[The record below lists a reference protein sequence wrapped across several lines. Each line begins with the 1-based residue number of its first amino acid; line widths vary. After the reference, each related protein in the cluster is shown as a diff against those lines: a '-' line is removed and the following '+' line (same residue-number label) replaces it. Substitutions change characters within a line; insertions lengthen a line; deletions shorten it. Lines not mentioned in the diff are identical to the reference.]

1 ARGGDGYLSLSYANL
16 SAVLVKAVQEQQAEI
31 ETLQYRVAKLQERN
45 GQLES
50 ELAALR
56 ASQSEILRRLRVLE
70 AGAGG

>member
-1 ARGGDGYLSLSYANL
+1 PELVARGGDGYLSLSYANL

-31 ETLQYRVAKLQERN
+31 ETLKVRN
-45 GQLES
+45 RELES

-56 ASQSEILRRLRVLE
+56 ASQSEILRRLRALE